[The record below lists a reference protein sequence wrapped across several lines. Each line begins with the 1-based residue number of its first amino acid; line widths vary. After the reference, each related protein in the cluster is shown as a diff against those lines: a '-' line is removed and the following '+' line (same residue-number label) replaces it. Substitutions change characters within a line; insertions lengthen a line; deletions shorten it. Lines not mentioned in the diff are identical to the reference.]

1 MRAPSSREVY
11 QCLRDVAM
19 GVEPLQACARPR
31 PDLIEV
37 SSAGWQLS
45 LIIDHEGLAHC
56 ASCCNPQGVSSNG
69 DSWQRYG
76 TNPVE
81 LLSIWERRQI
91 ELLLGLDS

>member
-19 GVEPLQACARPR
+19 GVEPLQVRARPR

-45 LIIDHEGLAHC
+45 LIIDPEGLAHC
-56 ASCCNPQGVSSNG
+56 ASCCNPQGVSSND